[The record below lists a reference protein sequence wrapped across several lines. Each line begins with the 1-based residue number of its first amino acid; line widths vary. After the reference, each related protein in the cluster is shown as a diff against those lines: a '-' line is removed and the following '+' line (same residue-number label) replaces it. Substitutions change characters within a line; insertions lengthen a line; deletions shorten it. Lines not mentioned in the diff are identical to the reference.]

1 MIPRNSNDN
10 KNEQKLILDLDFFQK
25 KKYSKETTYENP
37 PSYRFG
43 NFCILFPILLVNGM
57 VFFR

>member
-25 KKYSKETTYENP
+25 KKKIFERNNIWKS
-37 PSYRFG
+37 F
-43 NFCILFPILLVNGM
+43 ILSFWKFLYTLSDIIS
-57 VFFR
+57 